1 MSNVKTVAQALRRIK
16 ELKGKIAQVTARM
29 QQSVC
34 WTEPG
39 VKPIY
44 DYNALYSEREKLVTE
59 LVDLKAALVKTNS
72 HTEIT
77 YGTAII
83 TVQQAIFALAEIK
96 ATREF
101 LRTLSIKEGEGRGA
115 TGEYDEHGHPKYI
128 VVKMLSALGL
138 KARDELIEKLEK
150 QITELHEL
158 IETENHRTTLLS
170 AHGM

>member
-1 MSNVKTVAQALRRIK
+1 MTNVKTVAQALRRIK
-16 ELKGKIAQVTARM
+16 ELKGKIAQVTTRL

-44 DYNALYSEREKLVTE
+44 DYHALYKERESLVTE
-59 LVDLKAALVKTNS
+59 LVDLKARLVKTNS
-72 HTEIT
+72 LTEVT
-77 YGTAII
+77 FGT
-83 TVQQAIFALAEIK
+83 TTLTMQQAIFALSEIK

-115 TGEYDEHGHPKYI
+115 TGEYDEHGHPKYV
-128 VVKMLSALGL
+128 VVKLLAAIGL
-138 KARDELIEKLEK
+138 KARDELVEKLEK

-158 IETENHRTTLLS
+158 IETENHRTVLLP
-170 AHGM
+170 AHG